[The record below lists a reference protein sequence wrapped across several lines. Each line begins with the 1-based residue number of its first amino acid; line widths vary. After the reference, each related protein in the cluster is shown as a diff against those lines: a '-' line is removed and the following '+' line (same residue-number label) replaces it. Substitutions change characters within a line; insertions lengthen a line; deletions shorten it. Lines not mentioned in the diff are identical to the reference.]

1 MPNLDHAFR
10 QTSEYRS
17 WVKAI
22 KDDYPT
28 LPDYLIDMAI
38 FTHLADP
45 QGYKQFWKKP
55 VQSKS
60 TPCDAARVSRVTLA
74 ARVPRVTEVVGAVSV
89 LDADDPSLSIPSVPI
104 ASE

>member
-55 VQSKS
+55 VQSKA
-60 TPCDAARVSRVTLA
+60 TPCD
-74 ARVPRVTEVVGAVSV
+74 VPRASRVTEVVGAVSV